1 MRIIARRTL
10 REFVATRIG
19 HRDQGALKSALDA
32 WFHEAQ
38 SAQWRSSAELRELY
52 ATASIVSADRVV
64 FNIKGNYYRLVAA
77 VDYEK
82 GIVWIKWLGTHKDYD
97 QIAVTEV
104 EYGD

>member
-10 REFVATRIG
+10 REFVETRTG
-19 HRDQGALKSALDA
+19 HKDQGAFALDA

-38 SAQWRSSAELRELY
+38 NAEWHSSAELKKLY

-64 FNIKGNYYRLVAA
+64 FNIKGNSYRLVVAI
-77 VDYEK
+77 DYEK

-97 QIAVTEV
+97 KIEVTEV
-104 EYGD
+104 DHGV

>member
-10 REFVATRIG
+10 REFVATRTG
-19 HRDQGALKSALDA
+19 YKDQSALRSALDA

-38 SAQWRSSAELRELY
+38 NAEWHSSAELKASY

-64 FNIKGNYYRLVAA
+64 FNIKGNSYRLVVAI
-77 VDYEK
+77 DYEK

-97 QIAVTEV
+97 QIDVTEV
-104 EYGD
+104 EHGD

>member
-10 REFVATRIG
+10 REFVATRTG
-19 HRDQGALKSALDA
+19 HKDQSALRSALDA

-38 SAQWRSSAELRELY
+38 NADWHSSADLKKLY

-64 FNIKGNYYRLVAA
+64 FNIKGNSYRLVVAI
-77 VDYEK
+77 DYEK

-97 QIAVTEV
+97 QIEVTEV
-104 EYGD
+104 DYGD